1 MPLPEPIIHP
11 RSIRLAAVLLIVAV
25 LLKTR
30 PWEAKPEVTPA
41 APEALEHSGM
51 PAVPNRPDKSRFPDE

>member
-1 MPLPEPIIHP
+1 
-11 RSIRLAAVLLIVAV
+11 VLLIVAV